1 MDSLLFQIALIG
13 VAGIAA
19 QWAAWALRIPGIAL
33 LLATGFVLGPV
44 LGWLNPAE
52 TFGEV
57 YKPAIALAV
66 AIILFEGGLTLNFHE
81 IRETARGVKRMVLI
95 AGPLVWL
102 FSTLAAHY
110 AAGLSW
116 PTSAVIGAVL
126 VVTGPTVI
134 MPLLRSAQLKRRP
147 ASVLRWEAIV
157 NDPIGALFAVFAFET
172 YLVLHGTHD
181 AWTLTGM
188 AVLAFIVATV
198 GAWAFARGLAY
209 VFIRGWVAEYLK
221 APVLFASVLI
231 AYAISDGILE
241 ESGLLTVT
249 VMGITLANTRLASL
263 TEMRRFKETVT
274 VLLVSGLFIMLT
286 ASLRWSDFEI
296 LGWGA
301 VLFTA
306 LVLFVCRPLA
316 VWLATIGSGLDWK
329 ERVLVAWIA
338 PRGIVAVAVAGL
350 FGQALVEQGVP
361 DGATLTAISFVI
373 VAATIALHGFS
384 LAPLASRLGLKT
396 AERPGILF
404 VGGSSW
410 TIAFAEKLMELETP
424 VMIADSNWQKI
435 REARLRDIPVYY
447 GEVLS
452 ESAHH
457 TIEFNRFSH
466 LLAATENEAY
476 NALVCTEFAPEM
488 GRGQVFQIGRTGQS
502 SERKALAFTIGG
514 RPFFEDDTSIG
525 ELRRRTWRGYTF
537 TSTRLTEKFDYEAY
551 KASRPDDT
559 VVMLLIRENGD
570 LQVPGY
576 GDDLAPVPGD
586 LILAF
591 GPKLE
596 SDVSTS
602 GDESASAR
610 ADVREKAERR
620 GQDRD
625 DRKAGT
631 ADKPKLPA

>member
-1 MDSLLFQIALIG
+1 METLLFQIALIG

-33 LLATGFVLGPV
+33 LLVTGFVLGPV

-52 TFGEV
+52 TFGDI

-81 IRETARGVKRMVLI
+81 IRETASGVKRMVLF

-102 FSTLAAHY
+102 FSALAAHY

-116 PTSAVIGAVL
+116 PTAMVIGAVL

-147 ASVLRWEAIV
+147 SSILRWEAIV

-181 AWTLTGM
+181 AWTLAG
-188 AVLAFIVATV
+188 LALAAFAVATV
-198 GAWAFARGLAY
+198 GGYLFARLLASI
-209 VFIRGWVAEYLK
+209 FIRGWVAEYLK
-221 APVLFASVLI
+221 APVLFAAVLI
-231 AYAISDGILE
+231 AFAISDMILE

-286 ASLRWSDFEI
+286 ASLRWVDFEI

-301 VLFTA
+301 LVFTA

-316 VWLATIGSGLDWK
+316 VWIATIGAGLSWQ

-350 FGQALVEQGVP
+350 FGQALAENGVP
-361 DGATLTAISFVI
+361 DGASLTAIAFLI
-373 VAATIALHGFS
+373 VASTIALHGFT

-396 AERPGILF
+396 AERPGVLI
-404 VGGSSW
+404 VGGSAW
-410 TIAFAEKLMELETP
+410 AIALAEKLQELDTP

-466 LLAATENEAY
+466 LFAATENDAY

-488 GRGQVFQIGRTGQS
+488 GRSQVFQVGRATQE

-514 RPFFEDDTSIG
+514 RPLFEDSTHISD
-525 ELRRRTWRGYTF
+525 LRRRIWKGEVFNATK
-537 TSTRLTEKFDYEAY
+537 LTEKFDFADYQAT
-551 KASRPDDT
+551 RPEGT
-559 VVMLLIRENGD
+559 VVILMVRDGGN

-576 GDDLAPVPGD
+576 GTDFAPQPGD
-586 LILAF
+586 TVISF
-591 GPKLE
+591 GPRLE
-596 SDVSTS
+596 NDLTVS
-602 GDESASAR
+602 GDESAGAR
-610 ADVREKAERR
+610 ASIREKAKRPE
-620 GQDRD
+620 
-625 DRKAGT
+625 
-631 ADKPKLPA
+631 KPKLPA

>member
-1 MDSLLFQIALIG
+1 MESILFQIALIG

-33 LLATGFVLGPV
+33 LLAVGFLLGPV
-44 LGWLNPAE
+44 LGLINPAE

-81 IRETARGVKRMVLI
+81 IRETATGVKRMVLY

-102 FSTLAAHY
+102 FSTLAAHF

-116 PTSAVIGAVL
+116 PTSFVIGAVL

-134 MPLLRSAQLKRRP
+134 MPLLRSAQLRRRP
-147 ASVLRWEAIV
+147 SSILRWEAIV
-157 NDPIGALFAVFAFET
+157 NDPIGALFAVLAFEV
-172 YLVLHGTHD
+172 YLITSDVHD
-181 AWTLTGM
+181 AWTVTGL
-188 AVLAFIVATV
+188 AVLAAVVATV
-198 GAWAFARGLAY
+198 GAYALARGLAY
-209 VFIRGWVAEYLK
+209 VFVRGWVAEYLK

-231 AYAISDGILE
+231 AFAISDMILE

-249 VMGITLANTRLASL
+249 VMGITLANTKLASL

-316 VWLATIGSGLDWK
+316 VIIATIGAGLSWQ
-329 ERVLVAWIA
+329 ERALVAWIA

-350 FGQALVEQGVP
+350 FGKAPVDNGVP
-361 DGATLTAISFVI
+361 DGAALTAISFVI

-410 TIAFAEKLMELETP
+410 TIALADKLKELETP
-424 VMIADSNWQKI
+424 VMIADSNWQHI

-447 GEVLS
+447 GEILS

-457 TIEFNRFSH
+457 SIEFNRFSH
-466 LLAATENEAY
+466 LIAATENDAY

-488 GRGQVFQIGRTGQS
+488 GRGQVFQVGRTGQD

-514 RPFFEDDTSIG
+514 RPLFEDNTHISD
-525 ELRRRTWRGYTF
+525 LRRRVWKGETF
-537 TSTRLTEKFDYEAY
+537 TSTKLTEKFDYDAFLS
-551 KASRPDDT
+551 SRPAGTT
-559 VVMLLIRENGD
+559 VLMFINDGGN
-570 LQVPGY
+570 LQIPGY
-576 GDDLAPVPGD
+576 GDDVDPQPGD
-586 LILAF
+586 TVIAF
-591 GPKLE
+591 GPKL
-596 SDVSTS
+596 DDDLSTS
-602 GDESASAR
+602 GDESASVR
-610 ADVREKAERR
+610 AQVREKGEA
-620 GQDRD
+620 
-625 DRKAGT
+625 KT
-631 ADKPKLPA
+631 KPKLPA